1 MAATI
6 DIISGN
12 SVKHQAVYESGSV
25 RHFELMT
32 EDYVRLVFKSAE
44 NFAISIGDRIT
55 VDGKTYVVT
64 TLQKPTFNKNTGGYD
79 YDVRFDA
86 YYWLYNNK
94 IFKFEPATLRNEA
107 SFSLTDTLEHHMDI
121 VVRNLAA
128 CGFVCTYD
136 GLSGVADAD
145 KHIYIYYD
153 GLHIIDAI
161 THICETF
168 HCEWW
173 IEGNIIHLGKAQRND
188 APVRFEVGVNVEDM
202 GSEKGNRELVTRLYA
217 FGSTRNIPFDYR
229 KNDAQVLLNGVVQK
243 RLMLPEGTPYIQ
255 IQTVSDEQAVEGM
268 VFFDDIYPKMDNA
281 ITSVES
287 RNEEVESEVVSVE
300 GDTETTTETVPIY
313 RFKDSSLTFRQ
324 SYILAG
330 QTLQIQF
337 QSGLL
342 NGMTFDL
349 SFNPDGL
356 AEDILDEHDVP
367 QVNPEA
373 QVFEVV
379 RNDTYGLMLPNDVL
393 KPQVGDE
400 FVLLGWDVRKLED
413 GLQLITEAEQ
423 ELKDRADLYMQDLQT
438 DTNVYPCTMMSDYM
452 YGLDGSTQNPAFSK
466 VDAFPLGLPVTLVN
480 ETFFD
485 TGSRLSRVIGW
496 EFKLDKP
503 YDGAII
509 YVGESATYSSKRATA
524 DSIQNV
530 KNDVN
535 YKVSGI
541 GSGMNESQFSILLQA
556 YGAKL
561 FLSKVDDDV
570 AGGQITFMHGFL
582 VGVEGIWGYVKEF
595 IEDGVTTVK
604 AWFKNL
610 SADILQVL
618 DHIKGPLTIKGNTV
632 IAKDDNNQGGS
643 LSVAGDTNIN
653 GKLTAANAEI
663 LNMLTTKNL
672 TVTGLAHFFELV
684 IDKIKAA
691 GGAVLVTPANGFKVE
706 VVEHVSGGY
715 KLYWSAED
723 DGKGSRNMWKGN
735 DQAICQNFNGARV
748 GTTFGEGN
756 KYYWALVTDVSG
768 DNPAT
773 VDGRRMHW
781 IVISTSVCVGD
792 PSKAEVGDEI
802 AMLGYRGNDDAPRQ
816 SAIYL
821 AAYNSLDS
829 DLTAPLLAFYKG
841 INDFDLKSHRTTYI
855 DAQNAVFKGRFL
867 STSTSSEGIDIE
879 ALLSGSEF
887 DIIYGFG
894 NPNTVSPAPH
904 ATWTT
909 PAMKLLH
916 VGTLYF
922 DLDLEPASE
931 GGRLY
936 RWQKVETGAEYY
948 FDGYAWVAIS
958 DIDTLSALD
967 KIADVASDGKL
978 SGGAEKTRV
987 YLQWMDAKKTT
998 LSLLAQ
1004 AHENKLDT
1012 DNSNYVYKDEGA
1024 STEATC
1030 GEAVQDLEDS
1040 FKALS
1045 AYLNNKSSVTDWV
1058 INGSAIPVW
1067 IDPQNTQTG
1076 LNVTTELPKWTENSK
1091 YSTLSGADVYRRV
1104 WDDFFST
1111 VVELTRALNAIQYKN
1126 IDEMGDDGLIDPAE
1140 KAELRQTLN
1149 EIVIQ
1154 FIKNYIESLA
1164 LEDVVDDEVMTY
1176 LKVDSPVDNPST
1188 VPYYEF
1194 SNGKY
1199 VATTDTSV
1207 SSSKTYYEGKALY
1220 DARLY
1225 FLNKLSELGT
1235 YLNGTTPSGSAGA
1248 WTFQSFSWY
1257 IQPSNYRTFAE
1268 GLIDPESGVNP
1279 QSQPDNIYPL
1289 WLQKYDANGDEVET
1303 QSTVVLDDQWD
1314 YFWDRMFRAR
1324 ALFSDALS
1332 AAKQYQIDNVEVDLP
1347 VTFNTNKAYTDANNQ
1362 NPVFPPSSSDLANIG
1377 RYPKVG
1383 DRWLE
1388 QVRLRNPAIS
1398 DPTHQDY
1405 YATQDRD
1412 GNPLYNVYVCI
1423 ADYTSGTTGANYAN
1437 RLSFWKVI
1445 SKPTYAYFDNDG
1457 SSIKS
1462 AVFNDN
1468 QFTLVVQDLK
1478 SITSTVSKIAGSKNL
1493 ILNADFSEVSTSPTL
1508 ARFSGTG
1515 TAASPQREAIDDDD
1529 FKLFEYAAKVVTASS
1544 GTYRGLTLP
1553 ATDSGQKYITME
1565 EGKSY
1570 ILSAW
1575 LKSTDGYSIR
1585 IYTHNPSTS
1594 TYSYKG
1600 TMTEVGGSATTL
1612 SGTWKRYALS
1622 ITGDGAKK
1630 NILLCFMNGSSN
1642 VNNKTFYVAGIQLEE
1657 GSAVTNWQL
1666 GDGNIHLLQTQIKQL
1681 EDEIDLAVTKDGI
1694 RQSGIT
1700 LNPNGCVIDGSK
1712 TTINGDLDVKGLT
1725 TENVT
1730 VVAHDSS
1737 NPVVVDMSSV
1747 KSVMVS
1753 PLNIA
1758 YSNAVDAPQLVV
1770 LPFWDSGFSSW
1781 TAGTSISFGSDG
1793 SFTLV
1798 SSKTVSPYKVAGT
1811 RLTITNAADKY
1822 CKNWEQ
1828 LLDTSA
1834 WGASAVETVATWAQR
1849 HCVVVCSDGRIVSKQ
1864 NVDGNKF
1871 INPTNY
1877 ADSSDMYDAGI
1888 FYCGGYIT
1896 RFIALLPGQTLQLR
1910 SQLMT
1915 IGTRTLLVWMVE
1927 NPTEFVPLAG
1937 KGLKIGSRSLTFGTP
1952 VADFSDA
1959 RRGQSECLM
1968 GHEVLLR
1975 TSNAIEIINFY

>member
-136 GLSGVADAD
+136 GLSGVADAE

-300 GDTETTTETVPIY
+300 GDTEPTTETVPIY

-356 AEDILDEHDVP
+356 AEDILDEHDVQ

-413 GLQLITEAEQ
+413 GLQLITNAEQ

-480 ETFFD
+480 NTFFD

-561 FLSKVDDDV
+561 FLSKVDADV
-570 AGGQITFMHGFL
+570 AGGLITFMHGL
-582 VGVEGIWGYVKEF
+582 QVGVEGIWGYVKEF
-595 IEDGVTTVK
+595 LEDGVTTVK

-610 SADILQVL
+610 SADVLQVL
-618 DHIKGPLTIKGNTV
+618 DHIKGPLLIKGNTV

-653 GKLTAANAEI
+653 GKLTAANADI

-706 VVEHVSGGY
+706 KVESVSGGY

-723 DGKGSRNMWKGN
+723 EGKGSYNMWKTN
-735 DQAICQNFNGARV
+735 DQAICQNFNGATV
-748 GTTFGEGN
+748 GATHNVSN
-756 KYYWALVTDVSG
+756 KYYWSLVTNTSG
-768 DNPAT
+768 NTPAT

-781 IVISTSVCVGD
+781 ITISTSVKDGTVN
-792 PSKAEVGDEI
+792 PEEGDEI
-802 AMLGYRGNDDAPRQ
+802 AMLGYRGTDDASRQ

-829 DLTAPLLAFYKG
+829 GLTAPLLAFYKG
-841 INDFDLKSHRTTYI
+841 INDFDLTSHRTTYI
-855 DAQNAVFKGRFL
+855 DANNAVFKGKFL
-867 STSTSSEGIDIE
+867 STSSSQEGIDIE
-879 ALLSGSEF
+879 SLLSGSEF

-904 ATWTT
+904 ATWTS
-909 PAMKLLH
+909 PALKLLH

-998 LSLLAQ
+998 ISMLAQ
-1004 AHENKLDT
+1004 ATENKLDT

-1045 AYLNNKSSVTDWV
+1045 AYLNNKSSVADWV

-1076 LNVTTELPKWTENSK
+1076 LNVTTELPTWTENSK

-1104 WDDFFST
+1104 WDDFYAA
-1111 VVELTRALNAIQYKN
+1111 VVELNRALNAIQYKN
-1126 IDEMGDDGLIDPAE
+1126 IDEMGDDGLIDKTE
-1140 KAELRQTLN
+1140 KAILRKTFTDEIRSYITLGLEGAAIRSNLTYVENDQTITPQEARNISNAFNAYRTALN
-1149 EIVIQ
+1149 RLGT
-1154 FIKNYIESLA
+1154 YMDDA
-1164 LEDVVDDEVMTY
+1164 VVTEV
-1176 LKVDSPVDNPST
+1176 
-1188 VPYYEF
+1188 
-1194 SNGKY
+1194 NGKY
-1199 VATTDTSV
+1199 YVNA
-1207 SSSKTYYEGKALY
+1207 
-1220 DARLY
+1220 
-1225 FLNKLSELGT
+1225 
-1235 YLNGTTPSGSAGA
+1235 
-1248 WTFQSFSWY
+1248 
-1257 IQPSNYRTFAE
+1257 AE
-1268 GLIDPESGVNP
+1268 TDPENDSFTWWTSGNNINHGANQITITAFRESGLLP
-1279 QSQPDNIYPL
+1279 ENIYPI
-1289 WLQKYDANGDEVET
+1289 WLAAGHDTEDTPVNDN
-1303 QSTVVLDDQWD
+1303 QWD
-1314 YFWDRMFRAR
+1314 AFWKEVCDAR
-1324 ALFSDALS
+1324 EALKEAIAVGRNYQVDKLTSKTVYTEFGSTPAS
-1332 AAKQYQIDNVEVDLP
+1332 ADHMTPGVMPSEVP
-1347 VTFNTNKAYTDANNQ
+1347 F
-1362 NPVFPPSSSDLANIG
+1362 
-1377 RYPKVG
+1377 KVG
-1383 DRWLE
+1383 DRWYEECAL
-1388 QVRLRNPAIS
+1388 VNPVTKAITTQNS
-1398 DPTHQDY
+1398 DN
-1405 YATQDRD
+1405 TQ
-1412 GNPLYNVYVCI
+1412 LYNIYVCHT
-1423 ADYTSGTTGANYAN
+1423 AYTSSSVAYTDKLNYW
-1437 RLSFWKVI
+1437 RLV
-1445 SKPTYAYFDNDG
+1445 SKPVAFISEANVEHIYDAIFSDSRFASFELKID
-1457 SSIKS
+1457 SIEAVVS
-1462 AVFNDN
+1462 ALGASNN
-1468 QFTLVVQDLK
+1468 MLMN
-1478 SITSTVSKIAGSKNL
+1478 G
-1493 ILNADFSEVSTSPTL
+1493 DFSEVTSGSSNITH
-1508 ARFSGTG
+1508 FSSEGLVAKPIRITNDYPEG
-1515 TAASPQREAIDDDD
+1515 FTTAAQATIGS
-1529 FKLFEYAAKVVTASS
+1529 AANGKGLRMTTSDQPCLLLKS
-1544 GTYRGLTLP
+1544 GR
-1553 ATDSGQKYITME
+1553 
-1565 EGKSY
+1565 SY
-1570 ILSAW
+1570 TLSAW
-1575 LKSTDGYSIR
+1575 LKSSESNLKVQVRRG
-1585 IYTHNPSTS
+1585 
-1594 TYSYKG
+1594 G
-1600 TMTEVGGSATTL
+1600 TASSNSVGDMTVVGGSSSTL
-1612 SGTWKRYALS
+1612 TSTWQRFSVTFQGDDYEKAIYLSLLYAS
-1622 ITGDGAKK
+1622 T
-1630 NILLCFMNGSSN
+1630 SSN
-1642 VNNKTFYVAGIQLEE
+1642 AIGTFLIAGIQLEE
-1657 GSAVTNWQL
+1657 GTEVTDWMS
-1666 GDGNIHLLQTQIKQL
+1666 GDGNPIVLSSQIKQTAT
-1681 EDEIDLAVTKDGI
+1681 EITAYVKKGTKVGGI
-1694 RQSGIT
+1694 KIDSSK
-1700 LNPNGCVIDGSK
+1700 VIIYGDS
-1712 TTINGDLDVKGLT
+1712 TEIQGDLDVKGL
-1725 TENVT
+1725 
-1730 VVAHDSS
+1730 
-1737 NPVVVDMSSV
+1737 
-1747 KSVMVS
+1747 
-1753 PLNIA
+1753 
-1758 YSNAVDAPQLVV
+1758 
-1770 LPFWDSGFSSW
+1770 
-1781 TAGTSISFGSDG
+1781 
-1793 SFTLV
+1793 
-1798 SSKTVSPYKVAGT
+1798 
-1811 RLTITNAADKY
+1811 ITNAAGRITYESTDFLHNDTLTIPIDLSSV
-1822 CKNWEQ
+1822 KNIVVKGMNDDPNSALRTRPLIVLPQTES
-1828 LLDTSA
+1828 TSVNGKFTLPA
-1834 WGASAVETVATWAQR
+1834 VTQSGVMLNITNAMSLVARDWTKIYPYSSNPSAVAAKWSSALI
-1849 HCVVVCSDGRIVSKQ
+1849 IVSDARLLQK
-1864 NVDGNKF
+1864 
-1871 INPTNY
+1871 TNY
-1877 ADSSDMYDAGI
+1877 DGGGI
-1888 FYCGGYIT
+1888 DPDVQPHTNGVTSLKNTICCNGSFGK
-1896 RFIALLPGQTLQLR
+1896 FLAVLPGQTVTLISSIEEYNG
-1910 SQLMT
+1910 SQYLAWYVVNGAEFT
-1915 IGTRTLLVWMVE
+1915 RLNCQVVIETYNGNYSNGTHVTDKVCNFWSTDHYDPMQFFGHAALDASATDEMVNILLY
-1927 NPTEFVPLAG
+1927 
-1937 KGLKIGSRSLTFGTP
+1937 
-1952 VADFSDA
+1952 
-1959 RRGQSECLM
+1959 
-1968 GHEVLLR
+1968 
-1975 TSNAIEIINFY
+1975 SNDWPYRAK

>member
-64 TLQKPTFNKNTGGYD
+64 TLQKPAFNKNTGGYD

-136 GLSGVADAD
+136 GLNGVADAE

-300 GDTETTTETVPIY
+300 GDTEPTTETVPIY

-413 GLQLITEAEQ
+413 GLQLITNAEQ

-480 ETFFD
+480 NTFFD

-561 FLSKVDDDV
+561 FLSKVDADV
-570 AGGQITFMHGFL
+570 AGGLITFMHGL
-582 VGVEGIWGYVKEF
+582 QVGVEGVWGYVKEF

-610 SADILQVL
+610 SADVLQVL
-618 DHIKGPLTIKGNTV
+618 DHIKGPLLIKGNTV

-706 VVEHVSGGY
+706 KVESVSGGY

-723 DGKGSRNMWKGN
+723 EGKGSYNMWKTN
-735 DQAICQNFNGARV
+735 DQAICQNFNGATV
-748 GTTFGEGN
+748 GATHNVSN
-756 KYYWALVTDVSG
+756 KYYWSLVTNTSG
-768 DNPAT
+768 NTPAT

-781 IVISTSVCVGD
+781 ITISTSVKDGTVN
-792 PSKAEVGDEI
+792 PEEGDEI
-802 AMLGYRGNDDAPRQ
+802 AMLGYRGNDDASRQ

-829 DLTAPLLAFYKG
+829 GLTAPLLAFYKG
-841 INDFDLKSHRTTYI
+841 INDFDLTSHRTTYI
-855 DAQNAVFKGRFL
+855 DANNAVFKGKFL
-867 STSTSSEGIDIE
+867 STSSSQEGIDIE
-879 ALLSGSEF
+879 SLLSGSEF

-904 ATWTT
+904 ATWTS
-909 PAMKLLH
+909 PALKLLH

-936 RWQKVETGAEYY
+936 RWQQVESGAEYN
-948 FDGYAWVAIS
+948 FGGYAWVPIS

-978 SGGAEKTRV
+978 TGGAEKMRV
-987 YLQWMDAKKTT
+987 YLEWMDARKTYD
-998 LSLLAQ
+998 SLWGQMQEHNSSGDWTNPNSAVEYKTGVTYYTALNNFNTAFFALA
-1004 AHENKLDT
+1004 T
-1012 DNSNYVYKDEGA
+1012 
-1024 STEATC
+1024 
-1030 GEAVQDLEDS
+1030 
-1040 FKALS
+1040 
-1045 AYLNNKSSVTDWV
+1045 YLNNKTDWTL
-1058 INGSAIPVW
+1058 GQTIPAW
-1067 IDPQNTQTG
+1067 IDPSNSSIG
-1076 LNVTTELPKWTENSK
+1076 LNVTTVLPAWLNTETPPGKAAWT
-1091 YSTLSGADVYRRV
+1091 TGALAYRGV
-1104 WDDFFST
+1104 WADFYESA
-1111 VVELTRALNAIQYKN
+1111 VEMTRALNAWQYKQ

-1140 KAELRQTLN
+1140 KATLRQYFN
-1149 EIVIQ
+1149 
-1154 FIKNYIESLA
+1154 
-1164 LEDVVDDEVMTY
+1164 DEV
-1176 LKVDSPVDNPST
+1176 L
-1188 VPYYEF
+1188 
-1194 SNGKY
+1194 
-1199 VATTDTSV
+1199 
-1207 SSSKTYYEGKALY
+1207 TYYSLLDKEDDIY
-1220 DARLY
+1220 
-1225 FLNKLSELGT
+1225 NKLSSDSKAVLNTAQTAARRSLMNLGSFM
-1235 YLNGTTPSGSAGA
+1235 NGATATKSGSDWVISDSDANRWALHSSMKNGLVD
-1248 WTFQSFSWY
+1248 
-1257 IQPSNYRTFAE
+1257 PAE
-1268 GLIDPESGVNP
+1268 GETVTNP
-1279 QSQPDNIYPL
+1279 YPL
-1289 WLQKYDANGDEVET
+1289 WLQKVRETLSEVVEDEA
-1303 QSTVVLDDQWD
+1303 WD
-1314 YFWDRMFRAR
+1314 YFW
-1324 ALFSDALS
+1324 
-1332 AAKQYQIDNVEVDLP
+1332 KQE
-1347 VTFNTNKAYTDANNQ
+1347 TDARIAFDEAIKSAREDVTVDELTVKN
-1362 NPVFPPSSSDLANIG
+1362 VYTEFDDLVPSRTQMTPGVMPSEV
-1377 RYPKVG
+1377 PFKVG
-1383 DRWLE
+1383 DRWYEECALI
-1388 QVRLRNPAIS
+1388 NPVTNEVVTKNG
-1398 DPTHQDY
+1398 DN
-1405 YATQDRD
+1405 TQ
-1412 GNPLYNVYVCI
+1412 LYNIYVCHT
-1423 ADYTSGTTGANYAN
+1423 AYTSGSVSYAN
-1437 RLSFWKVI
+1437 RLNYWRLV
-1445 SKPTYAYFDNDG
+1445 SKPVAYISEANIEHIYDAIFDDDRFASFELRIDSIESVV
-1457 SSIKS
+1457 SSL
-1462 AVFNDN
+1462 A
-1468 QFTLVVQDLK
+1468 
-1478 SITSTVSKIAGSKNL
+1478 ASKNL
-1493 ILNADFSEVSTSPTL
+1493 LLNGDFNEV
-1508 ARFSGTG
+1508 
-1515 TAASPQREAIDDDD
+1515 
-1529 FKLFEYAAKVVTASS
+1529 SS
-1544 GTYRGLTLP
+1544 GTTLTHFSASTGCSLAKNTSQHSSDFNQSAALTINTGGTGRGLQMTTSDQPCLFLENGKKYTISVWAKSPTSGYVLKLYRGSTVLGDFTDVEGNSQTLATTFLRFRYVITGNGAASTLTLAP
-1553 ATDSGQKYITME
+1553 RTNTNG
-1565 EGKSY
+1565 
-1570 ILSAW
+1570 
-1575 LKSTDGYSIR
+1575 
-1585 IYTHNPSTS
+1585 N
-1594 TYSYKG
+1594 
-1600 TMTEVGGSATTL
+1600 V
-1612 SGTWKRYALS
+1612 
-1622 ITGDGAKK
+1622 TG
-1630 NILLCFMNGSSN
+1630 
-1642 VNNKTFYVAGIQLEE
+1642 TFYFCGIQLEE
-1657 GSAVTNWQL
+1657 GEGVSDWMAGENNNHVLSTY
-1666 GDGNIHLLQTQIKQL
+1666 IKQTA
-1681 EDEIDLAVTKDGI
+1681 EQIDLAVTKDGI

-1700 LNPNGCVIDGSK
+1700 LNTNGCIIDGSK

-1730 VVAHDSS
+1730 VVSHDSS

-1758 YSNAVDAPQLVV
+1758 YSGAVDSPQLVV

-1781 TAGTSISFGSDG
+1781 SAGTSISFGSDG

-1798 SSKTVSPYKVAGT
+1798 GSKTVKPYKVAGT

-1822 CKNWEQ
+1822 CKNWAH

-1834 WGASAVETVATWAQR
+1834 WPDANTITSWAQD
-1849 HCVVVCSDGRIVSKQ
+1849 HCVVVCSDGRIVCKQ
-1864 NVDGNKF
+1864 NVDGTKF

-1877 ADSSDMYDAGI
+1877 ADSTTIYDGGV
-1888 FYCGGYIT
+1888 FYCGGYIS

-1915 IGTRTLLVWMVE
+1915 IGSRSLLVWMVE
-1927 NPTEFVPLAG
+1927 NPGEFIPLGG
-1937 KGLKIGSRSLTFGTP
+1937 KTVAVDGINLTFGTP
-1952 VADFSDA
+1952 VADFADA
-1959 RRGQSECLM
+1959 RRGSSECVM

-1975 TSNAIEIINFY
+1975 TTSPINIHNFYG

>member
-94 IFKFEPATLRNEA
+94 IFKFEPALRPNEASRNEA

-128 CGFVCTYD
+128 CGFICTCD

-173 IEGNIIHLGKAQRND
+173 IEGNIIHLGKARRND
-188 APVRFEVGVNVEDM
+188 VPVSFEIGVNVEDM

-229 KNDAQVLLNGVVQK
+229 KNDSQVLLNGVVQK

-313 RFKDSSLTFRQ
+313 RLKDSSLTFRQ

-413 GLQLITEAEQ
+413 GLQLITNAEQ

-480 ETFFD
+480 NTFFD

-561 FLSKVDDDV
+561 FLSKVDADV
-570 AGGQITFMHGFL
+570 AGGLITFMHGFQ

-632 IAKDDNNQGGS
+632 IAKDDNNQGGT

-706 VVEHVSGGY
+706 RVESVSGGY

-723 DGKGSRNMWKGN
+723 EGKGSYNMWKTN
-735 DQAICQNFNGARV
+735 DQAICQNFNGATV
-748 GTTFGEGN
+748 GATHNVSN
-756 KYYWALVTDVSG
+756 KYYWSLVTNTSG
-768 DNPAT
+768 NTPAT

-781 IVISTSVCVGD
+781 ITISTSIKDGTVN
-792 PSKAEVGDEI
+792 PEEGDEI
-802 AMLGYRGNDDAPRQ
+802 AMLGYRGNDDASRQ

-829 DLTAPLLAFYKG
+829 GLTAPLLAFYKG
-841 INDFDLKSHRTTYI
+841 INDFDLTSHRTTYI
-855 DAQNAVFKGRFL
+855 DANNAVFKGKFL
-867 STSTSSEGIDIE
+867 STSSSQEGIDIE
-879 ALLSGSEF
+879 SLLSGSEF

-904 ATWTT
+904 ATWTS
-909 PAMKLLH
+909 AALKLLH

-998 LSLLAQ
+998 ISMLAQ
-1004 AHENKLDT
+1004 STENKLDT

-1040 FKALS
+1040 FKTLS
-1045 AYLNNKSSVTDWV
+1045 AYLNNKSSVADWV

-1104 WDDFFST
+1104 WDDFYAA
-1111 VVELTRALNAIQYKN
+1111 VVELNRALNAIQYKN
-1126 IDEMGDDGLIDPAE
+1126 IDEMGDDGLIDKTE
-1140 KAELRQTLN
+1140 KAILRKTFTDEIRSYITLGLEGAAIRSNLTYVENDQTITPQEARNISNAFNAYRTALN
-1149 EIVIQ
+1149 RLGT
-1154 FIKNYIESLA
+1154 YMDDA
-1164 LEDVVDDEVMTY
+1164 VVTEV
-1176 LKVDSPVDNPST
+1176 
-1188 VPYYEF
+1188 
-1194 SNGKY
+1194 NGKY
-1199 VATTDTSV
+1199 YVNA
-1207 SSSKTYYEGKALY
+1207 
-1220 DARLY
+1220 
-1225 FLNKLSELGT
+1225 
-1235 YLNGTTPSGSAGA
+1235 
-1248 WTFQSFSWY
+1248 
-1257 IQPSNYRTFAE
+1257 AE
-1268 GLIDPESGVNP
+1268 SDPENDAFTWWTSGNNINHGENQITITAFRESGLLP
-1279 QSQPDNIYPL
+1279 ENIYPI
-1289 WLQKYDANGDEVET
+1289 WLAAGHDTEDTPVNDN
-1303 QSTVVLDDQWD
+1303 QWD
-1314 YFWDRMFRAR
+1314 AFWKEVCDAREALKEAIAVGRNYQVDKLTSKTVYTYFGDTPA
-1324 ALFSDALS
+1324 S
-1332 AAKQYQIDNVEVDLP
+1332 ADHMTPGVMPSEVP
-1347 VTFNTNKAYTDANNQ
+1347 F
-1362 NPVFPPSSSDLANIG
+1362 
-1377 RYPKVG
+1377 KVG
-1383 DRWLE
+1383 DRWYEECAL
-1388 QVRLRNPAIS
+1388 VNPVTKGIVTQNS
-1398 DPTHQDY
+1398 DN
-1405 YATQDRD
+1405 TQ
-1412 GNPLYNVYVCI
+1412 LYNIYVCHTAYSSSSVAY
-1423 ADYTSGTTGANYAN
+1423 ADKLNYWRLVSKPVAYISEANIEHIYDAIFDDRRFASFELRIDAIESVVSSLAASKNLLLNGDFNEVSSGTTLTHFSASTGCSLAKNT
-1437 RLSFWKVI
+1437 SQH
-1445 SKPTYAYFDNDG
+1445 
-1457 SSIKS
+1457 SS
-1462 AVFNDN
+1462 
-1468 QFTLVVQDLK
+1468 
-1478 SITSTVSKIAGSKNL
+1478 
-1493 ILNADFSEVSTSPTL
+1493 DFSQSAALTINTGGARRGLQMTTSDQPCLFLENGKKYTISVWAKSPTSGYVLKLYRGSTLLGDFTDVEGNSQTL
-1508 ARFSGTG
+1508 ATTFLRFRYVITGNGTASTLTLAPRTNTDGNVTG
-1515 TAASPQREAIDDDD
+1515 T
-1529 FKLFEYAAKVVTASS
+1529 
-1544 GTYRGLTLP
+1544 
-1553 ATDSGQKYITME
+1553 
-1565 EGKSY
+1565 
-1570 ILSAW
+1570 
-1575 LKSTDGYSIR
+1575 
-1585 IYTHNPSTS
+1585 
-1594 TYSYKG
+1594 
-1600 TMTEVGGSATTL
+1600 
-1612 SGTWKRYALS
+1612 
-1622 ITGDGAKK
+1622 
-1630 NILLCFMNGSSN
+1630 
-1642 VNNKTFYVAGIQLEE
+1642 FYFCGIQLEE
-1657 GSAVTNWQL
+1657 GEGVSDWMAGENNNHVLSTY
-1666 GDGNIHLLQTQIKQL
+1666 IKQTA
-1681 EDEIDLAVTKDGI
+1681 EQIDLAVTKDGI

-1700 LNPNGCVIDGSK
+1700 LNTNGCIIDGSK

-1730 VVAHDSS
+1730 VVSHDHAS
-1737 NPVVVDMSSV
+1737 PVVIDMSTI

-1753 PLNIA
+1753 PLNVAMATAGPID
-1758 YSNAVDAPQLVV
+1758 SPQLVV
-1770 LPFWDSGFSSW
+1770 LPFWDSDYSSW
-1781 TAGTSISFGSDG
+1781 SAGTAISFGSDG
-1793 SFTLV
+1793 SFTLTGTKKV
-1798 SSKTVSPYKVAGT
+1798 KPYKVAGT
-1811 RLTITNAADKY
+1811 RLTITNAADNY
-1822 CKNWEQ
+1822 CKNWNQ
-1828 LLDTSA
+1828 LLETDAWSA
-1834 WGASAVETVATWAQR
+1834 ADAAYPANWAQG
-1849 HCVVVCSDGRIVSKQ
+1849 HCVIVCSDGRIVSDA
-1864 NVDGNKF
+1864 NRNANDAKF
-1871 INPTNY
+1871 INPTSYQDSTTMY
-1877 ADSSDMYDAGI
+1877 APGV
-1888 FYCGGYIT
+1888 FYCNGYIT
-1896 RFIALLPGQTLQLR
+1896 RFIALLPAQTLQIR
-1910 SQLMT
+1910 SQIMT
-1915 IGTRTLLVWMVE
+1915 IGSRSILVWMVE
-1927 NPTEFVPLAG
+1927 NPSEFTPLTG
-1937 KGLKIGSRSLTFGTP
+1937 KRLQLENNSGVEEMYFSNPPT
-1952 VADFSDA
+1952 ADFSDA
-1959 RRGQSECLM
+1959 RRGMSECWM
-1968 GHEVLLR
+1968 GPSVLLR
-1975 TSNAIEIINFY
+1975 ATLPLVV